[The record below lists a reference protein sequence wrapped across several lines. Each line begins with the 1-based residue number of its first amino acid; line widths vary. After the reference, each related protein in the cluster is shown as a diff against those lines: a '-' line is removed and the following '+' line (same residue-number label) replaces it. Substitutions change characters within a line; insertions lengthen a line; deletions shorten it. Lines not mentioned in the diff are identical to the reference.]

1 MCKKSWTAGVTLN
14 NGRKVLVTGGAGYIG
29 SHVARELVDRG
40 FDVTVIDLLREKFGT
55 GNRWAVPAKARFVQG
70 DCGDRALLKR
80 LLPSGQ
86 RFDAVFHF
94 AAYILVEES
103 VREPKRYFQNNVE
116 GSRALF
122 DYAFETGVPAVIFS
136 STAATYGEPQSA
148 LINETDPQ
156 RPVNPYGESKLQA
169 EKILKEIA
177 DRYSSRS
184 LNLASKTGYV
194 GLRYF
199 NPAGAHESLEIG
211 QARPEATHLVNVA
224 AEAAIG
230 KRSAVMIFGDDYP
243 TSDGTCLR
251 DYIHIQDLSDA
262 HIKALEY
269 LDRGGASDFFNVGY
283 GKPYSVREV
292 LESMMRVTGKNFS
305 VELRGRRVGDPAQL
319 AADSAK
325 IKAAM
330 GWQPTRDSLD
340 EICRSQFLWEKKR
353 L

>member
-1 MCKKSWTAGVTLN
+1 MAGVTLN
-14 NGRKVLVTGGAGYIG
+14 HRPIVLARKVLVTGGAGYIG
-29 SHVARELVDRG
+29 SHVSRELVDRG

-55 GNRWAVPAKARFVQG
+55 GNRWAVPAKARLVQG
-70 DCGDRALLKR
+70 DCGDPVLLKS
-80 LLPSGQ
+80 LLPSGE
-86 RFDAVFHF
+86 RFDAIFHF

-103 VREPKRYFQNNVE
+103 VREPARYFKNNVE
-116 GSRALF
+116 GSKTLF
-122 DYAFETGVPAVIFS
+122 EYAAETGVPAFIFS
-136 STAATYGEPQSA
+136 STAATYGEPVNA
-148 LINETDPQ
+148 LIKETDPQ
-156 RPVNPYGESKLQA
+156 VPVNPYGESKLQA
-169 EKILKEIA
+169 EKALKQIA
-177 DRYSSRS
+177 GGSSRMR
-184 LNLASKTGYV
+184 YV

-230 KRSAVMIFGDDYP
+230 KRGSVMIFGDDYP
-243 TSDGTCLR
+243 TPDGTCLR

-262 HIKALEY
+262 HLKALEY

-292 LESMMRVTGKNFS
+292 LDSMMRASGKKFL
-305 VELRGRRVGDPAQL
+305 VELRGRRAGDPAQL
-319 AADSAK
+319 AADSSK

-330 GWQPTRDSLD
+330 GWRPTRDTLD

-353 L
+353 FDSGGGM